1 MFRMLTVA
9 CSIVAASLL
18 FAPMAVAMPSNE
30 CARLRSDR
38 HGYKNCMA
46 DCLSLDA
53 PMRCGCGVEFG
64 CVP

>member
-9 CSIVAASLL
+9 SSIVAASLL

-30 CARLRSDR
+30 CARLCSDR

-46 DCLSLDA
+46 DCLSLDT
-53 PMRCGCGVEFG
+53 PIR
-64 CVP
+64 